1 MRTLLLV
8 LVLAYAGVVT
18 ACASSNSSS
27 SVDSTAAET
36 AADMNCGRLSTTTG
50 KVSICNE
57 LHLTP
62 AEAATAELDC
72 TTSMQGTW
80 TPSACPSESR
90 VAGGYCKISASVFSL
105 PDKIVKVYFYD
116 PNGLDLAQA
125 ACSGMSGQ
133 WIAK

>member
-8 LVLAYAGVVT
+8 LVLVNAGVVT

-27 SVDSTAAET
+27 TVDST
-36 AADMNCGRLSTTTG
+36 AADMNCGKLSTTTG

-62 AEAATAELDC
+62 AEAATAELKC

-133 WIAK
+133 WIAE